1 MALDCDYLIIGTG
14 PAGSV
19 LSCNLADNGS
29 KVILLDRANNLK
41 KTDKNS
47 FIFSP
52 YIENCPDYY
61 TPLFSNQLGG
71 NSALWNNK
79 VYLISEDEF
88 KSGDWGFGYNELIEN
103 SKELAKKFKINHDE
117 ISKIIKKNK
126 LNYSQSKR
134 VKKFGNIFDFL
145 KIKDKSNIQ
154 VFSNSSPIGLNI
166 KNNKIISAKVFFK
179 DYNEKKD
186 ININKDIIFCA
197 GGLGNPA
204 IIKNLIYNDDNLIG
218 KNLCDHAHINLAE
231 IKKEN
236 LKSYSYFGK
245 YFINDNDNNLEQN
258 LYIKDDEYF
267 AGVNFDFLP
276 DPARILKRIFIK
288 SRSSISKYVLK
299 ILIKYYSFSY
309 KVFSKILSIL
319 NIKGKYSFE
328 FFFSQKKN
336 THNNLEIN
344 HNKIDSFGLKK
355 LNINW
360 NINKEEQLNYEKL
373 INELVGENGKLVK
386 TNKEY
391 LFDKKKIFVGLHPS
405 CTTHIGKDNINGCVD
420 NNLKL
425 FNYDN
430 IYVSGSSVFSING
443 FTNPTWTIM
452 VLSHR
457 LSKFLLNKN
466 KSN

>member
-1 MALDCDYLIIGTG
+1 MDCDYLVVGTG

-19 LSCNLADNGS
+19 LSWNLAENGS
-29 KVILLDRANNLK
+29 RVILIDRANNLEK
-41 KTDKNS
+41 SNRNS

-88 KSGDWGFGYNELIEN
+88 ESGDWGFEYNELCEN
-103 SKELAKKFKINHDE
+103 SRVLANKLGINHDE
-117 ISKIIKKNK
+117 INKITKKNEI
-126 LNYSQSKR
+126 NYSQSKR
-134 VKKFGNIFDFL
+134 VKKFGNIFDYL
-145 KIKDKSNIQ
+145 EIKNRSNIE
-154 VFSNSSPIGLNI
+154 VFSNSSPISL
-166 KNNKIISAKVFFK
+166 KIEKKKVISAKVFFK
-179 DYNEKKD
+179 DQNEKKD
-186 ININKDIIFCA
+186 INIKRDIIFCA

-204 IIKNLIYNDDNLIG
+204 IIKNLIHNDQNLIG
-218 KNLCDHAHINLAE
+218 KNLCDHSHINLTE

-236 LKSYSYFGK
+236 LKSYSFFAK
-245 YFINDNDNNLEQN
+245 YFINDNDDNLEQN
-258 LYIKDDEYF
+258 LYIRDDKYF
-267 AGVNFDFLP
+267 VGVNFDFLP

-288 SRSSISKYVLK
+288 SRTTISKYFLK
-299 ILIKYYSFSY
+299 ILIKYYSFFY
-309 KVFSKILSIL
+309 RGISKILSIL
-319 NIKGKYSFE
+319 SIKGKYSLE

-336 THNNLEIN
+336 PKNNLEICQN
-344 HNKIDSFGLKK
+344 NIDNFGLKK

-360 NINKEEQLNYEKL
+360 NIDKEEQSNYEKL
-373 INELVGENGKLVK
+373 INNLVGRNGKLMK
-386 TNKEY
+386 TTNEY

-405 CTTHIGKDNINGCVD
+405 CTTHIGKDHSNGCVD

-425 FNYDN
+425 FNYEN
-430 IYVSGSSVFSING
+430 IFVSGSSVFNING

-452 VLSHR
+452 VLSYR
-457 LSKFLLNKN
+457 LSKFLLDKD